1 MKALKLIVKGLD
13 NFENK
18 ALDIDFITSKKVNSS
33 EIDENVKLLFNSI
46 YTQNTL
52 SFIGINASG
61 KTTTLEL
68 IENLLSIYIDNQSIS
83 FKSNLTKNF
92 SNELE
97 VTIYLYDK
105 NENNIYMVKSIIKK
119 DNVESR
125 LYFYDE
131 DLYIRKVNKKV
142 TKKNIFDIEYYEHEQ
157 NREKLANSYLKSED
171 SIFSAKLNEIVNK
184 RNKVFELI
192 NLTDMNFFAYYLKSM
207 SNESFIRYLDPSI
220 ELFRIKDEAEFNVKN
235 DVLPKFEIKF
245 KNSELIHTSEIGDL
259 GDILSSGT
267 IKGLNIFAN
276 VFKVLVEGGYLI
288 IDEIE
293 NHLNKRI
300 VSSILEFFLSDINVN
315 GATLIFSTHYIE
327 ILDEVDRSDSIYILN
342 KEEYISVKKL
352 SERLG
357 KHDRTDR
364 KKSEVFLSGI
374 IDTVPD
380 YTSYFRIKKDISKR
394 MKEARND
401 Y

>member
-119 DNVESR
+119 DNVESQ

-171 SIFSAKLNEIVNK
+171 SIFSAKLNEIANK

-235 DVLPKFEIKF
+235 DVIPKFEIKF

-357 KHDRTDR
+357 KYDRTDR

-394 MKEARND
+394 MKEVRND
-401 Y
+401 W